1 MDPARRRPGAATGP
15 CRFPYGGPVNST
27 DVSSS
32 SLVSPIG
39 PVVGVIGAGQLARMT
54 QQAAIALG
62 VELRVL
68 ANSPDESAARVIADT
83 RLGDYRDLAVLRDF
97 AKGCDAIT
105 FDHEHVPTEHIRA
118 LTGDGFAVHPGADA
132 LVHAQD
138 KAVMRERLT
147 AIGAPCPSWR
157 RIASAEDVVEF
168 AEENG
173 WPVVLKAVRG
183 GYDGRGV
190 WVCRSAD
197 DAAEV
202 LDTGVPLMAE
212 AFVPF
217 ERELA
222 VLVARSPHGQGVS
235 YPVVETVQRDGI
247 CVEVLAPAPGLDAEQ
262 AAEAQRIALR
272 IANELGVTGL
282 LAVEMFATRSGLV
295 VNELAMRPHNS
306 GHWTIDGARTSQFE
320 QHLRAVLDLPLGSPS
335 MTAPVVVMANLLGGD
350 DPDLFSRYEHV
361 MAHDPGVKIH
371 FYGKEVRPGRKIGH
385 VTAFGTDLDEVRARA
400 RHAAVYLSEGV
411 YT

>member
-1 MDPARRRPGAATGP
+1 
-15 CRFPYGGPVNST
+15 
-27 DVSSS
+27 
-32 SLVSPIG
+32 
-39 PVVGVIGAGQLARMT
+39 MT

-62 VELRVL
+62 IELRVL
-68 ANSPDESAARVIADT
+68 ANSLDESAARVIADT

-105 FDHEHVPTEHIRA
+105 FDHEHVPTEHVRA
-118 LTGDGFAVHPGADA
+118 LTEDGFAVHPGAEA

-147 AIGAPCPSWR
+147 AIGAPCPPWR
-157 RIASAEDVVEF
+157 RIASVEDVTEF
-168 AEENG
+168 ATEHG

-190 WVCRSAD
+190 WVCRSAEE
-197 DAAEV
+197 AAEV
-202 LDTGVPLMAE
+202 LAGGVPLMAE
-212 AFVPF
+212 TFVPF

-247 CVEVLAPAPGLDAEQ
+247 CVEVLAPAPGLDPER
-262 AAEAQRIALR
+262 AAQAQRIALK
-272 IANELGVTGL
+272 IAHELGVTGL
-282 LAVEMFATRSGLV
+282 LAVEMFETATGLV

-335 MTAPVVVMANLLGGD
+335 LAAPVVVMANLLGGD

-371 FYGKEVRPGRKIGH
+371 FYGKDVRPGRKIGH
-385 VTAFGTDLDEVRARA
+385 VTALGTDLDEVRARA
-400 RHAAVYLSEGV
+400 QHAAVYLSEGR